1 MTAPDPP
8 PLSPEP
14 VRPGFVRSAAAVMRH
29 EVRLAFHSPTSWV
42 LALGFVLSVGVAI
55 FAVGEFL
62 STNEASV
69 RLFTLFLPWAAI
81 VFVPALAMRAW
92 AAGPDDRGLEF
103 AMSLPLGDGAL
114 VAGKYLAGLAVL
126 AFVLLLAAVFPATV
140 FYLGEPDPGATA
152 GAWLAAFALLAAFH
166 AVALAAAAMT
176 VDATAAF
183 VAAACVLFALV
194 MAGADGVAHRLDDW
208 LPAGGV
214 EAVTSLGPR
223 RWMDEL
229 ASGRLGAGALAYFAA
244 MPVIALVITRG
255 LVAARRASAPGSAV
269 ALRGAGGLAALA
281 VCVGAVTGL
290 ADRSGAFVDIS
301 EEREHTLAP
310 GTRGI
315 LHALPGEVTATLF
328 WSAGQEGIPAA
339 IRTHA
344 RRARAMLDA
353 FARSSRGKLVAR
365 GRDPRPDSETEI
377 AALGSGLRRVPMT
390 SGDAFFLGVA
400 LRHGTRT
407 LAVPYLDVDRAELL
421 EYDLASAVGVLTRE
435 RAPRVAVLS
444 PLVAPSALRTGREG
458 LSFLAELR
466 ASSDLAVV
474 PYFADALPDG
484 IDVLLVIDATVL
496 KRSMLRSVDRF
507 VAGGGTLIVLV
518 DPFTR
523 FNRASRGTHPAPS
536 GELDDITDL
545 LAAFG
550 FRFDVGEVVGDEAFA
565 APVSIGAAAA
575 SGYPFWIRVPPAGL
589 AASHPVTGAL
599 RELLFAEPGSLDID
613 AGRGIV
619 PLALTSTR
627 SGGLARE
634 HFAHGTPEAL
644 ASRFAAGDGSRV
656 LAAYASGPFTSAVTG
671 AAGED
676 TARVFVVADVD
687 WIFDPFSVEVA
698 DATGGTLTRPINDN
712 RAFLLN
718 MVEFGSGAAPLARIR
733 TRGRL
738 RRPFTRFESLFRE
751 GEADAREELAELAG
765 RIAEGERHIEKLTAA
780 SGAATSGQLRGEASD
795 IVRQIRRRLLPLRH
809 REREIR
815 ARVRAGVEALQTR
828 VIVVNFAA
836 PVALAALFAGL
847 VRWRRR
853 RRRGPGMDA

>member
-1 MTAPDPP
+1 MTPT
-8 PLSPEP
+8 EP
-14 VRPGFVRSAAAVMRH
+14 ARVPSFIRSAAAVTRH
-29 EVRLAFHSPTSWV
+29 EVRLTFHSPTSWV
-42 LALGFVLSVGVAI
+42 LALGFVLSVGIAI

-92 AAGPDDRGLEF
+92 SAGPDDRGLEF

-183 VAAACVLFALV
+183 VAAACALFALV
-194 MAGADGVAHRLDDW
+194 MAGTDGVAHRLDDW
-208 LPAGGV
+208 LPARGV

-223 RWMDEL
+223 RWMNEL

-244 MPVIALVITRG
+244 MPVIALAITRG
-255 LVAARRASAPGSAV
+255 LVAARRASASRSAV
-269 ALRGAGGLAALA
+269 VLHGAGGFVALA
-281 VCVGAVTGL
+281 VGVGAVTGL
-290 ADRSGAFVDIS
+290 AGLADRRGAFVDIS

-315 LHALPGEVTATLF
+315 LHALPGEVAATLF
-328 WSAGQEGIPAA
+328 WSAEQEGIPAV

-353 FARSSRGKLVAR
+353 FAHSSRGKLVAR
-365 GRDPRPDSETEI
+365 VRDPRPDSETEI
-377 AALGSGLRRVPMT
+377 DALGAGLRRVPMT
-390 SGDAFFLGVA
+390 SGDAFFLGVE

-407 LAVPYLDVDRAELL
+407 LAVPYLDVERAELL
-421 EYDLASAVGVLTRE
+421 EYDIASAIGVLVRE

-466 ASSDLAVV
+466 ARSDLAVV

-484 IDVLLVIDATVL
+484 VDVLLVIDATVL
-496 KRSMLRSVDRF
+496 KRSMLRSIDRF
-507 VAGGGTLIVLV
+507 VAGGGTLVVLV

-523 FNRASRGTHPAPS
+523 FSRASRRTHPVPS
-536 GELDDITDL
+536 DELDDITDL

-550 FRFDVGEVVGDEAFA
+550 FRFDVGEVVGDETFA
-565 APVSIGAAAA
+565 APVSIGAAAAA
-575 SGYPFWIRVPPAGL
+575 SGYPFWIRVPRAGL

-599 RELLFAEPGSLDID
+599 RKLLFAEPGSLDID

-619 PLALTSTR
+619 PLARTSAR
-627 SGGLARE
+627 SGVLARE
-634 HFAHGTPEAL
+634 HFADGTPETL
-644 ASRFAAGDGSRV
+644 ASRFVADDGSRV
-656 LAAYASGPFTSAVTG
+656 LAAYASGPFTSVVTG
-671 AAGED
+671 TAGED
-676 TARVFVVADVD
+676 TARVFAVADVD

-738 RRPFTRFESLFRE
+738 RRPFTRFEQLFRE
-751 GEADAREELAELAG
+751 GEADTREELAELAG

-780 SGAATSGQLRGEASD
+780 AGTATPGQLRGEVSD
-795 IVRQIRRRLLPLRH
+795 MVRQIRRRLLPLRH

-815 ARVRAGVEALQTR
+815 ARIRAGVEALQTR

-836 PVALAALFAGL
+836 PVVLAALFAGI

-853 RRRGPGMDA
+853 RRHGHGMDA